1 MPLLVVLLGAA
12 VPGTG
17 LSVPP
22 RPPDPDRQR
31 LREERAE
38 VRHNAERVRGLA
50 GRLAE
55 VESELAELSAE
66 VEGAMERANKARVD
80 LRRAERSLAES
91 EGAARAAEAASE
103 LAARRLVRHR
113 ERVDEFIE
121 GSYKQGSLV
130 GSIPAFVGADSAGEA
145 LDRASLLRVLARSQ
159 LDVLEELR
167 EARIARAN
175 RDAATRDAVRTAERK
190 HRAAEQ
196 ARAAAEAARRR
207 AVTARDARRAELA
220 ELRAERQRARRRLN
234 AARAEVNA
242 LEERRDRRPRRERA
256 GADGAP
262 ATASPGTTPSPGG
275 DGTEAPNTSSRV
287 ETVVS
292 RALSQRGVT
301 YAWGGGSADGPT
313 RGIRDGGVADAHGDY
328 RKIGFDCSGLM
339 VYAFAGV
346 GVRLPHYSGYQY
358 RAGTRL
364 PLARKQRGDMLFW
377 RDGGGVHH
385 VALYLGG
392 GRMVEAPHS
401 GARVRVTRV
410 RYSGIAPYVVRLF

>member
-1 MPLLVVLLGAA
+1 MPLLVLLLGGA

-17 LSVPP
+17 LSEPP
-22 RPPDPDRQR
+22 RPPDQERQR

-38 VRHNAERVRGLA
+38 VRHNADRVRELA
-50 GRLAE
+50 VRLAE
-55 VESELAELSAE
+55 VESELAGLSAE
-66 VEGAMERANKARVD
+66 VESALERANKARVD
-80 LRRAERSLAES
+80 LRRAERSLTRS

-145 LDRASLLRVLARSQ
+145 LDRASLLRALARSQ

-190 HRAAEQ
+190 HRAAER
-196 ARAAAEAARRR
+196 ARVAAEAARRR
-207 AVTARDARRAELA
+207 AVAARNARRADLA

-234 AARAEVNA
+234 AARAEVST
-242 LEERRDRRPRRERA
+242 LEERRDRRLRRGRA

-262 ATASPGTTPSPGG
+262 ASPGATSSSSG
-275 DGTEAPNTSSRV
+275 DGTEEPNTSPRV

-301 YAWGGGSADGPT
+301 YAWGGGSADGPS

-328 RKIGFDCSGLM
+328 RKVGFDCSGLM

-346 GVRLPHYSGYQY
+346 GIRLPHYSGYQY

-377 RDGGGVHH
+377 RDEGGVHH
-385 VALYLGG
+385 VALYLGD

-401 GARVRVTRV
+401 GAHVRVTGV
-410 RYSGIAPYVVRLF
+410 RYSGIAPYVVRLL